1 MTTPSKAK
9 PHGLHWQSLSIH
21 SAAFVSGFV
30 TMALQ
35 MLLGRTF
42 IPYFGGTIYTWGA
55 LISVFLIG
63 MTAGFFMGGKL
74 ADKIPSAR
82 MLAGFFFLASVLVIA
97 VPLYGEPVINLIL
110 DEITDARYG
119 AIAASLVFACLP
131 AGLLAAVSPFCVR
144 LLLDRKDHSG
154 TISGRLSGLSTAGSI
169 IGTLGTSF
177 FLIPT
182 VGTKAI
188 FSGLAALAV
197 VMGTLFLFVGT
208 ANGRPSIHSRPAG
221 LLVALLVGSALLTA
235 SEDARAETP
244 SLLMRKDGLLEQVES
259 EYNTIFVEKRG
270 SLVFMAFGY
279 RANRYT
285 ESVID
290 LLHPVDLPVIYTRYM
305 TTAMLYHPGTI
316 KRIALVGLGGGRTI
330 SYLISNLPE
339 AQADVAELDPAVIR
353 LAKDY
358 FGVDNTDRLHIHPRD
373 GRVFLMRSKERYD
386 LVLLDAYRGPFVP
399 FHLTTQEFYQL
410 VKARLAPGGVV
421 AQNVEPTTLFFDSAY
436 KTMQSVFDNLDA
448 YRGGNNIVLIGYSG
462 PKLTA
467 EELQRRAALADE
479 KLRLKYPLS
488 ELIKARQDDLPI
500 ASDAKLLT
508 DDFAPVEVLKTVDR
522 HNEKWR

>member
-1 MTTPSKAK
+1 MTNPGNANS
-9 PHGLHWQSLSIH
+9 HGFSWQSLSIH

-63 MTAGFFMGGKL
+63 MTAGFFMGGKF
-74 ADKIPSAR
+74 ADKVPSAR
-82 MLAGFFFLASVLVIA
+82 VLAGFFLASAVLVIV
-97 VPLYGEPVINLIL
+97 VPVYGETAINLIL
-110 DEITDARYG
+110 DEITDSRYG
-119 AIAASLVFACLP
+119 AIVASLLFACLP

-188 FSGLAALAV
+188 FSGLAVLAAA
-197 VMGTLFLFVGT
+197 MGVLFLFVST
-208 ANGRPSIHSRPAG
+208 ANGRATVPGRTAG
-221 LLVALLVGSALLTA
+221 LLAPLLVGVALLATG
-235 SEDARAETP
+235 EHARADNP
-244 SLLMRKDGLLEQVES
+244 SLLMRKDGLLEKVES

-270 SLVFMAFGY
+270 SLVLMAFGY

-290 LLHPVDLPVIYTRYM
+290 LLRPAELPVIYTRYM
-305 TTAMLYHPGTI
+305 STALLYHPGRV

-330 SYLISNLPE
+330 SYLINNFPE
-339 AQADVAELDPAVIR
+339 VQADVAELDPAVIR

-358 FGVDNTDRLHIHPRD
+358 FGVGNTDRLHIHARD

-399 FHLTTQEFYQL
+399 FHLTTQEFYQV
-410 VKARLAPGGVV
+410 VKERLAPGGVV
-421 AQNVEPTTLFFDSAY
+421 AQNVEPTTMFFDSAY
-436 KTMQSVFDNLDA
+436 KTMQSVFDNIDA

-462 PKLTA
+462 PKLSA
-467 EELQRRAALADE
+467 EELQHRATLADD
-479 KLRLKYPLS
+479 KLRLRYPMS
-488 ELIKARQDDLPI
+488 ELIKARQNELPI
-500 ASDAKLLT
+500 AGDAEILT

-522 HNEKWR
+522 HNEKWN

>member
-1 MTTPSKAK
+1 MTTADQAN
-9 PHGLHWQSLSIH
+9 PHGFSWQSLSIH

-74 ADKIPSAR
+74 ADKVPSAR
-82 MLAGFFFLASVLVIA
+82 LLAGFFLLSSVLVIA
-97 VPLYGEPVINLIL
+97 VPVYGETAINLIL
-110 DEITDARYG
+110 DEITDSRYG
-119 AIAASLVFACLP
+119 AIAASLLFACLP

-144 LLLDRKDHSG
+144 LLLDRRDHSG
-154 TISGRLSGLSTAGSI
+154 TISGRLSGLSTTGSI
-169 IGTLGTSF
+169 VGTLGTSF

-188 FSGLAALAV
+188 FGGLAVLAAA
-197 VMGTLFLFVGT
+197 MGVLFLFVGT
-208 ANGRPSIHSRPAG
+208 ANGRTSRHRRTAA
-221 LLVALLVGSALLTA
+221 LLVSLFVGSALLATGEPATA
-235 SEDARAETP
+235 DNP
-244 SLLMRKDGLLEQVES
+244 SLLMRKDGLLEKVES

-290 LLHPVDLPVIYTRYM
+290 LLRPAELPVIYTRYM
-305 TTAMLYHPGTI
+305 STAVLYHTGPI

-330 SYLISNLPE
+330 SYLIDHLAD
-339 AQADVAELDPAVIR
+339 AQADVAELDPAVIK
-353 LAKDY
+353 LAKEY
-358 FGVDNTDRLHIHPRD
+358 FGVDSTDRLHIHARD

-421 AQNVEPTTLFFDSAY
+421 AQNVEPTTMFFDSAY
-436 KTMQSVFDNLDA
+436 KTMQSVFDNIDA

-462 PKLTA
+462 PKLTT
-467 EELQRRAALADE
+467 EELQRRATLADD
-479 KLRLKYPLS
+479 KLRLRYPMS
-488 ELIKARQDDLPI
+488 ELIKARQDELPI

-522 HNEKWR
+522 HNEKRN